1 MKHLYVFA
9 VIVILLLGILAVTVG
24 CMNRAATTPSPA
36 TTVTSFPTKAFIPGV
51 NNASSKSTNGLSLTL
66 SLDAATYQTG
76 QRITIALDEK
86 NMLAA
91 TNNIP
96 ASDQWPYD
104 GLGLGSRCAS
114 YGSPFGIALFQ
125 GNYNSS
131 DYSTAT
137 QLYLYDP
144 NGIYLCQPALTGISY
159 AHYTFQSSSDI
170 TQFGQEIF
178 EFMMKGYW
186 PDKKDSEYT
195 RLDPGVYTVVAGDEW
210 GALVLVHFTVTE
222 TVTTTTTS
230 PIENPPVAVQS
241 IDKTA
246 DRGQTPTVQIVLRNM
261 SAESI
266 ISLHAVLEE
275 FAPEDYNFSF
285 DVTAVKPLTPG
296 SVSLAAREL
305 FQGQFGAGIPYDL
318 IISGMYQSGKTFSF
332 TWEPPAN

>member
-1 MKHLYVFA
+1 V
-9 VIVILLLGILAVTVG
+9 
-24 CMNRAATTPSPA
+24 NRAATTTP
-36 TTVTSFPTKAFIPGV
+36 TTTTTTETTMNNSTSSQSA
-51 NNASSKSTNGLSLTL
+51 NGLSLSL
-66 SLDAATYQTG
+66 SLDADTY
-76 QRITIALDEK
+76 RSVDTIHMAIDEK
-86 NMLAA
+86 NILARM
-91 TNNIP
+91 NNVP

-178 EFMMKGYW
+178 EFTMKGYW

-305 FQGQFGAGIPYDL
+305 FQRQFGAGIPYDL

-332 TWEPPAN
+332 TWEQPAN